1 MAFSFRWKKWHTRGC
16 THGRGDQ
23 ILTEYHITHVHS
35 SPTIPGGGG
44 EGDEDPEEMHLQYVK
59 EKQIKC
65 EWAAKQGRKIDNQIK
80 PSKCRCCHRN
90 FPSRSNFWAHW
101 NQVCQGKLL
110 LLLRRAERTG
120 TCYRIELILNV
131 RNSIKSSF
139 PGFSA
144 APRD

>member
-1 MAFSFRWKKWHTRGC
+1 MFIHLQQSRG
-16 THGRGDQ
+16 R
-23 ILTEYHITHVHS
+23 
-35 SPTIPGGGG
+35 G

-110 LLLRRAERTG
+110 LLLRRTERTG

-144 APRD
+144 APRDEGSSLPAKRRWEAIKLNLPVEKLQ